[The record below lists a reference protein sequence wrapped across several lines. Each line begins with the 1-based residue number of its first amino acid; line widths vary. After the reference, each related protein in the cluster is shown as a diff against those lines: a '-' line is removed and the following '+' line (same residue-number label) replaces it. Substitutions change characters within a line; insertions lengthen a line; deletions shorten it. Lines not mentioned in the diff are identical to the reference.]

1 MLFIS
6 QFYKKKGQNHSI
18 LIGRT
23 RNNIHIVIMIQMLII
38 GLIKSMIKFWGE
50 EGGVVEVLS
59 LHLIIFINLKIAFF
73 FYL

>member
-1 MLFIS
+1 
-6 QFYKKKGQNHSI
+6 
-18 LIGRT
+18 
-23 RNNIHIVIMIQMLII
+23 
-38 GLIKSMIKFWGE
+38 MIKFWGE